1 LIQWSRL
8 TRIIQRLRE
17 VFTVPS
23 GGEYS
28 PRRPL
33 HLVRAE
39 VVEIERHERLALGS
53 VERLSARRPRLIGI
67 LPRTALGQ

>member
-1 LIQWSRL
+1 LSQWSRL

-53 VERLSARRPRLIGI
+53 VEQLSAGSYILDAPTVRRG
-67 LPRTALGQ
+67 GG